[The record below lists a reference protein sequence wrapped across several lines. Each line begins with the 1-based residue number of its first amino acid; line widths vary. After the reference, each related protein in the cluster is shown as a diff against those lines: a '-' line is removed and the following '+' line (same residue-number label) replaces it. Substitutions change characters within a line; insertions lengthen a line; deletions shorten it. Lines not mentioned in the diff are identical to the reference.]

1 MFVVYVVQICS
12 CNQEISSDWLVSK
25 KECRF
30 VFLEIIVVMF
40 QEIRKVFFKQKF
52 DFLVFYF
59 TCSKLSTVK
68 MGEVIGVSVGDSIA
82 SQLVNWISWVIS
94 VLSSQIS
101 KDRHTLSKFFLTN
114 LKSWNLGSWHG
125 RLKCRP
131 LIECNSVIGVFN
143 TSKMQDLSCC
153 FTSAINAEIM

>member
-68 MGEVIGVSVGDSIA
+68 MGEVIGVSVGDNIA
-82 SQLVNWISWVIS
+82 S
-94 VLSSQIS
+94 
-101 KDRHTLSKFFLTN
+101 
-114 LKSWNLGSWHG
+114 
-125 RLKCRP
+125 
-131 LIECNSVIGVFN
+131 
-143 TSKMQDLSCC
+143 
-153 FTSAINAEIM
+153 